1 MELFPDCNLMNIF
14 SEEQLFYRIIS
25 LEKKSKRLSIRL
37 ICFRLTHQSL
47 GSTEFVEFI
56 LESKTAW
63 NEICGPESND
73 ELRICEA
80 ADNFVLMLQSITN
93 RSSFLT
99 DTSLQYQFVKLELEI
114 LDDFRL
120 RLIQL
125 VHNCDHSWPYSQQY
139 FAIINSINYLIVV
152 LDEWKNL
159 PFFVQISEI
168 HCPNATVFDHLVG
181 LLEHISKEF
190 VSQIKFSFFT
200 HLKTKLQNYQ
210 TIK

>member
-1 MELFPDCNLMNIF
+1 MLKKFNFSYFNLINIPTSF
-14 SEEQLFYRIIS
+14 QWTESA
-25 LEKKSKRLSIRL
+25 
-37 ICFRLTHQSL
+37 
-47 GSTEFVEFI
+47 EFVEFI

-63 NEICGPESND
+63 NEICGPNSND
-73 ELRICEA
+73 EMRICES

-93 RSSFLT
+93 RCSFLS
-99 DTSLQYQFVKLELEI
+99 DPLLQYQFVTLELEI

-125 VHNCDHSWPYSQQY
+125 VHNYDHSWPYSHQY

-152 LDEWKNL
+152 LEEWKNL
-159 PFFVQISEI
+159 PFFIQISDI
-168 HCPNATVFDHLVG
+168 HCSTGTVFDDMIR

-190 VSQIKFSFFT
+190 VSQIKLSFLA
-200 HLKTKLQNYQ
+200 HLKSKIQNYQ